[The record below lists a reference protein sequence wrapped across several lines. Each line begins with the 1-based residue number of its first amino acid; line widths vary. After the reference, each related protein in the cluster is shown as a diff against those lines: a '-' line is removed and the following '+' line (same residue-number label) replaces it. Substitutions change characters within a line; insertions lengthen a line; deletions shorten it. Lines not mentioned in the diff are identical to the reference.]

1 MNFDQALPA
10 LEWLRGYSR
19 RSLINDGLA
28 AIIVTIM
35 LIPQSLAYALL
46 AGLPAEMGLYA
57 SILPLIAYALF
68 GSSRT
73 LSVGP
78 VAVASLMTASAVG
91 AVASQGVVDYASAA
105 TLLALL
111 GGLMLI
117 AMGLL
122 KFGFVSHF
130 LSQPVV
136 SGFITASAII
146 IALGQLGPLLGIALQ
161 GATLPSLGHDLYMQL
176 REAHAP
182 TIAVGS
188 GSMVFLLL
196 ARYRLSSW
204 LGALGLRGRPAELI
218 VRSAPVLVMA
228 VLIPLSAAM
237 SFESAGVPLVGHIP
251 SGLPAFSAP
260 NISWLL
266 IQELALPAFLIALIG
281 FIESVSVGKTL
292 GAKRRQRIDPDQELI
307 GLGAANT
314 AAAISGGFPVTG
326 GFSRS
331 VVNFDAGAETQ
342 MASVLAALGI
352 ALAALLLTPML
363 YFLPKAVLAA
373 TIVVAVISLI
383 DFETITLAR
392 RYRAAD
398 FWAVVITIN
407 VTLLAG
413 VEMGVLAGVGA
424 SVGLHLYHTS
434 RPHFAV
440 VGQVPESEHYR
451 NVKRHDVMTDP
462 HILSMRIDESLYFA
476 NAAYLEDMVFAQA
489 ALRDDLLHVILMCP
503 AVNAIDLSAL
513 EALEEI
519 NTRLKE
525 KNVALHLSEVKG
537 PVMDALQ
544 RSDFLTH
551 LSGEIFLSHHSAVMA
566 LRAKET
572 ADPAL
577 T

>member
-1 MNFDQALPA
+1 MKFEQTLPA
-10 LEWLRGYSR
+10 LEWLRSYSR
-19 RSLINDGLA
+19 GSLINDGLA

-91 AVASQGVVDYASAA
+91 AVAAQGVVDYASAA

-146 IALGQLGPLLGIALQ
+146 IALGQLGPLLGLALK
-161 GATLPSLGHDLYMQL
+161 GATLPSLGHDLSMQL
-176 REAHAP
+176 REAHSL

-188 GSMVFLLL
+188 GSMAFLLL

-204 LGALGLRGRPAELI
+204 LGALGLRERPAEVI

-237 SFESAGVPLVGHIP
+237 NFESAGVPLVGQIP

-352 ALAALLLTPML
+352 ALAAVLLTPML

-383 DFETITLAR
+383 DFTTITLAR

-398 FWAVVITIN
+398 FWAVVITIT

-424 SVGLHLYHTS
+424 SVGLHLYHTG
-434 RPHFAV
+434 RPHFGV

-451 NVKRHDVMTDP
+451 NVERHDVMTDP

-489 ALRDDLLHVILMCP
+489 ALREDLLHVILMCP

-525 KNVALHLSEVKG
+525 SNVSLHLSEVKG

-551 LSGEIFLSHHSAVMA
+551 LSGKIFLSHHSAVMA

>member
-10 LEWLRGYSR
+10 VEWLRGYSR

-176 REAHAP
+176 REAHTP

-188 GSMVFLLL
+188 GSVAFLLL

-352 ALAALLLTPML
+352 ALAAVLLTPML

-451 NVKRHDVMTDP
+451 NVERHDVMTDP
-462 HILSMRIDESLYFA
+462 EILSMRIDESLYFA

-489 ALRDDLLHVILMCP
+489 ALREDLLHVILMCP

>member
-1 MNFDQALPA
+1 LPA

-19 RSLINDGLA
+19 GSLINDGLA

-111 GGLMLI
+111 GGLMLM

-146 IALGQLGPLLGIALQ
+146 IALGQLGPLLGIALK

-176 REAHAP
+176 REAHTL
-182 TIAVGS
+182 TIAVGA
-188 GSMVFLLL
+188 GSVAFLLL
-196 ARYRLSSW
+196 ARYRLSSL

-237 SFESAGVPLVGHIP
+237 SFESAGVPLVGQIP

-373 TIVVAVISLI
+373 TILVAVISLI
-383 DFETITLAR
+383 DFGTIALAR

-398 FWAVVITIN
+398 FWAVVITIT

-413 VEMGVLAGVGA
+413 VEMGVLSGVGA

-451 NVKRHDVMTDP
+451 NVERHDVMTDP

-489 ALRDDLLHVILMCP
+489 ALREDLLHVILMCP

-525 KNVALHLSEVKG
+525 NKVALHLSEVKG

-544 RSDFLTH
+544 RSNFLTH

>member
-352 ALAALLLTPML
+352 ALAAVLLTPML

>member
-1 MNFDQALPA
+1 MKFEQALPA

-19 RSLINDGLA
+19 GSLINDGLA

-146 IALGQLGPLLGIALQ
+146 IALGQLGPLLGIALK
-161 GATLPSLGHDLYMQL
+161 GATLPSLSHDLYMQL
-176 REAHAP
+176 SEAHSL
-182 TIAVGS
+182 TIAVGA
-188 GSMVFLLL
+188 GSVAFLLL

-204 LGALGLRGRPAELI
+204 LGTLGLRGRPAELI

-228 VLIPLSAAM
+228 ALIPLSAAM
-237 SFESAGVPLVGHIP
+237 NFESAGVPLIGQIP

-352 ALAALLLTPML
+352 TLAAVLLTPML

-398 FWAVVITIN
+398 FWAVVITIT
-407 VTLLAG
+407 VTLMAG

-451 NVKRHDVMTDP
+451 NVERHDVVTDP

-476 NAAYLEDMVFAQA
+476 NAAYLEDMVFAQV
-489 ALRDDLLHVILMCP
+489 ALREELSHVILMCP

-519 NTRLKE
+519 NTRLRE
-525 KNVALHLSEVKG
+525 NNVALHFSEVKG

-544 RSDFLTH
+544 RSDFLSH

-566 LRAKET
+566 LRARET

>member
-352 ALAALLLTPML
+352 ALAAVLLTPML

-537 PVMDALQ
+537 PVMDALE
-544 RSDFLTH
+544 RSDFLNH

>member
-91 AVASQGVVDYASAA
+91 AVASQGGVDYASAA

-188 GSMVFLLL
+188 GSVVFLLL

-314 AAAISGGFPVTG
+314 AAAISGGLPVTG

-352 ALAALLLTPML
+352 ALAAVLLTPML

-451 NVKRHDVMTDP
+451 NVERHDVMTAP
-462 HILSMRIDESLYFA
+462 EILSMRIDESLYFA

-489 ALRDDLLHVILMCP
+489 ALREDLLHVILMCP

>member
-176 REAHAP
+176 REAHTL
-182 TIAVGS
+182 TIAVGA
-188 GSMVFLLL
+188 GSVAFLLL

-260 NISWLL
+260 NISWSL

>member
-1 MNFDQALPA
+1 MRPDKTLPA
-10 LEWLRGYSR
+10 LEWLRGYNR
-19 RSLINDGLA
+19 ETLFNDGLA
-28 AIIVTIM
+28 AVIVTIM

-46 AGLPAEMGLYA
+46 AGLPAEMGFYA

-91 AVASQGVVDYASAA
+91 AVASQGVVDYASVA

-130 LSQPVV
+130 LSHPVV
-136 SGFITASAII
+136 SGFITASAVI
-146 IALGQLGPLLGIALQ
+146 IALGQLGPLLGITLE
-161 GATLPSLGHDLYMQL
+161 GATLPSLGYDLFTQL
-176 REAHAP
+176 LDAHGL
-182 TIAVGS
+182 TVAVGA
-188 GSMVFLLL
+188 GSVGFLLL
-196 ARYRLSSW
+196 ARYRLGDW
-204 LGALGLRGRPAELI
+204 LSVIGLRGRPAELI
-218 VRSAPVLVMA
+218 IRSAPVLVMA
-228 VLIPLSAAM
+228 VLIPLSVAM
-237 SFESAGVPLVGHIP
+237 NFEAAGVPLVGHIP
-251 SGLPAFSAP
+251 SGLPAFSALHINWP
-260 NISWLL
+260 LV
-266 IQELALPAFLIALIG
+266 QELALPAFLIALIG

-292 GAKRRQRIDPDQELI
+292 GAMRRQRIDSDQELI
-307 GLGAANT
+307 ALGAANT
-314 AAAISGGFPVTG
+314 AAALSGGFPVTG

-352 ALAALLLTPML
+352 AMAAVFLTPML

-373 TIVVAVISLI
+373 TIIVAVIGLI
-383 DFETITLAR
+383 DFQTITLAR
-392 RYRAAD
+392 RYRGAD
-398 FWAVVITIN
+398 FWAIVITIT

-413 VEMGVLAGVGA
+413 AELGVLAGVGA

-440 VGQVPESEHYR
+440 VGQVPGSEHYR
-451 NVKRHDVMTDP
+451 NVDRHDVVTDP
-462 HILSMRIDESLYFA
+462 HILSIRIDESLYFA
-476 NAAYLEDMVFAQA
+476 NAAYLEDMVFAQV
-489 ALRDDLLHVILMCP
+489 ALRENLTHVILMCP

-513 EALEEI
+513 EALKEV

-525 KNVALHLSEVKG
+525 IDVALHLSEVKG

-544 RSDFLTH
+544 RSDFLNH
-551 LSGEIFLSHHSAVMA
+551 LSGEIFLSHHHAVMA
-566 LRAKET
+566 LRIRET

>member
-188 GSMVFLLL
+188 GSVVFLLL

-352 ALAALLLTPML
+352 ALAAVLLTPML